1 MGYRLEGTFRR
12 GNGKKVFTVFIIL
25 WIALSIVLI
34 APLSISWV
42 EATVLKN
49 GNFIENLLNS
59 NLGNIFGNLG
69 KAFSSD
75 YIATFLKM
83 ELYLAIA
90 LLFFTIVGMVKTM
103 PKHDYA
109 DIEHGSSDWANG
121 EQYSILHKSKGILLA
136 EKNYLPVDKRGNVN
150 VLIVGRFWFW

>member
-1 MGYRLEGTFRR
+1 MGNKLSYVL
-12 GNGKKVFTVFIIL
+12 KKCKGVLIICLIL
-25 WIALSIVLI
+25 WLVLSIVLI
-34 APLSISWV
+34 APMSISWV
-42 EATVLKN
+42 DAVNLGN

-59 NLGNIFGNLG
+59 DLGNIFGNLG
-69 KAFSSD
+69 KAFSAD
-75 YIATFLKM
+75 YIGNFLKM

-90 LLFFTIVGMVKTM
+90 LLFFTIVGMFKTM

-136 EKNYLPVDKRGNVN
+136 EKHYLPVDKRGNVN
-150 VLIVGRFWFW
+150 VLVVGRFRFW

>member
-1 MGYRLEGTFRR
+1 MGNKLSYVL
-12 GNGKKVFTVFIIL
+12 KKCKGVLIICLIL
-25 WIALSIVLI
+25 WVVLSIVLI
-34 APLSISWV
+34 APMSISWV
-42 EATVLKN
+42 DAVNLGN

-59 NLGNIFGNLG
+59 DLGNIFGNLG
-69 KAFSSD
+69 KAFSAD
-75 YIATFLKM
+75 YIGNFLKM

-90 LLFFTIVGMVKTM
+90 LLFFTIVGMFKTM

-136 EKNYLPVDKRGNVN
+136 EKHYLPVDKRGNVN
-150 VLIVGRFWFW
+150 VLVVGRFRFW

>member
-1 MGYRLEGTFRR
+1 MGNKLSYVL
-12 GNGKKVFTVFIIL
+12 KKCKGVLIICLIL
-25 WIALSIVLI
+25 WVVLSIVLI

-42 EATVLKN
+42 DATVLKN

-59 NLGNIFGNLG
+59 DLGNVFGNLG

-75 YIATFLKM
+75 YIGTFLKL

-109 DIEHGSSDWANG
+109 DIEHGSSDWADG

-136 EKNYLPVDKRGNVN
+136 EKHYLPVDKRGNVN
-150 VLIVGRFWFW
+150 VLVVGRFRFW